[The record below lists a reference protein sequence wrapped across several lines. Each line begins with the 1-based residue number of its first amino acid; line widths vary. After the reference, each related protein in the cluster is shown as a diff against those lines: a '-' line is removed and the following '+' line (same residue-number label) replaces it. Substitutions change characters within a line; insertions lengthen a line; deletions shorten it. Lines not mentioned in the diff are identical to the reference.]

1 MARTENTKTS
11 KSALLIICEGKVTEP
26 LFFDGIKRTMRLDF
40 DILPKPPLEDEDKE
54 CHSSRGQARRKR
66 KHLKTPLTVN
76 EKQEEQ
82 KFSGAPPM
90 CWVTAGEQ
98 KLDTYEEV
106 WCIFDKDGHPRCKEA
121 FDEVD
126 KLAAGGNNRL
136 HIGFSSISIEYY
148 FLLHF
153 EYIFKA
159 FPKCECNEK
168 VGVGK
173 KTKTVP
179 YRCMTEEAIEGKACN
194 GDKCVQGYARSKE
207 YWKDTKKAGTNFYP
221 LLAPHLLTGISNATL
236 LRRQSIA
243 TYPAL
248 KIYERNPYVDVDKLV
263 TMLLGYSA
271 LEIDETITVKDGT
284 AKLNVSR
291 TSNSME
297 IHNIGNVAYALQQG
311 IASVFKK
318 STETYTNLNIASKI
332 IYQGDPPAAIELSVL
347 SSGDIIFLNFG
358 RTKILSVI

>member
-126 KLAAGGNNRL
+126 KLVTAGNNRL

-153 EYIFKA
+153 EYIFHA

-179 YRCMTEEAIEGKACN
+179 YCCMTEEAIEGKACN

-263 TMLLGYSA
+263 TMLLGHQPLDIGES
-271 LEIDETITVKDGT
+271 IMVKDGA
-284 AKLNVSR
+284 AKLTISR
-291 TSNSME
+291 TVNSIE
-297 IHNIGNVAYALQQG
+297 IQNTCSTAYSIQQE
-311 IASVFKK
+311 IAAIFKK
-318 STETYTNLNIASKI
+318 STETIAGFNIVSKVI
-332 IYQGDPPAAIELSVL
+332 LPGDPPAVIDLSVL
-347 SSGDIIFLNFG
+347 SPGDIIFLDFG

>member
-1 MARTENTKTS
+1 M
-11 KSALLIICEGKVTEP
+11 G
-26 LFFDGIKRTMRLDF
+26 LDY
-40 DILPKPPLEDEDKE
+40 DILPKPPLKEEDKE
-54 CHSSRGQARRKR
+54 CHSSRGNVRRKR
-66 KHLKTPLTVN
+66 KHLKTPLNAN

-82 KFSGAPPM
+82 KFAGTPPM
-90 CWVTAGEQ
+90 CWVDAGKQ

-106 WCIFDKDGHPRCKEA
+106 WCVFDKDGHPRCKEA

-153 EYIFKA
+153 EYIFHA

-168 VGVGK
+168 VAVGK

-179 YRCMTEEAIEGKACN
+179 FCCMTNEAIIGKACN
-194 GDKCVQGYARSKE
+194 GDRCVQGYARSKG
-207 YWKDTKKAGTNFYP
+207 YWEETKKARTNFYA
-221 LLAPHLLTGISNATL
+221 LLAPHILTGISNATT
-236 LRRQSIA
+236 LRRQSLAINS
-243 TYPAL
+243 AL

-263 TMLLGYSA
+263 TKLLGYSA
-271 LEIDETITVKDGT
+271 LEIGETITVKDG
-284 AKLNVSR
+284 AAILKISR
-291 TSNSME
+291 TSDSVE
-297 IHNIGNVAYALQQG
+297 IQNACNTAYAIQQR

-318 STETYTNLNIASKI
+318 STETFTEFNIASKI
-332 IYQGDPPAAIELSVL
+332 IYQGDPPVVIDLSVL